1 MLIILSPAKMMDMSP
16 TPAGLP
22 VTDPEFRNDAELL
35 AAKMRRYS
43 AADLATLLKV
53 SPKLAQEN
61 YLRYQNF
68 DDPSTPAK
76 QAILAY
82 VGSVF
87 QHIDPATLSVP
98 DLEYAQSHVRM
109 ISTLYGLVRPFDRI
123 KAYRIAFGL
132 KLPGMPGSLYDYWR
146 PLLTDPL
153 IGTVRGAG
161 GVLVNLASLD
171 VLGALDMDRIRGQV
185 RVVTPEFQERRDG
198 RFETVRTYAKMARG
212 EMTRYILQ
220 QRIETPEALKG
231 FEWEGFRFN
240 EAASGP
246 ERYLFT
252 RGTRN

>member
-35 AAKMRRYS
+35 AGQDAPLS

-68 DDPSTPAK
+68 DDPSTAG
-76 QAILAY
+76 QAGDSRLCRQRFPTYRSCDALRSGSRICPVARTDDFDSLR
-82 VGSVF
+82 VG
-87 QHIDPATLSVP
+87 P
-98 DLEYAQSHVRM
+98 
-109 ISTLYGLVRPFDRI
+109 PFDRI

-252 RGTRN
+252 RDTRN

>member
-87 QHIDPATLSVP
+87 LRRSPF
-98 DLEYAQSHVRM
+98 R
-109 ISTLYGLVRPFDRI
+109 ISN
-123 KAYRIAFGL
+123 
-132 KLPGMPGSLYDYWR
+132 MPS
-146 PLLTDPL
+146 
-153 IGTVRGAG
+153 
-161 GVLVNLASLD
+161 
-171 VLGALDMDRIRGQV
+171 
-185 RVVTPEFQERRDG
+185 
-198 RFETVRTYAKMARG
+198 RTYG
-212 EMTRYILQ
+212 
-220 QRIETPEALKG
+220 
-231 FEWEGFRFN
+231 
-240 EAASGP
+240 
-246 ERYLFT
+246 
-252 RGTRN
+252 

>member
-16 TPAGLP
+16 APAGLP

-109 ISTLYGLVRPFDRI
+109 ISTLYGLVRPFT
-123 KAYRIAFGL
+123 
-132 KLPGMPGSLYDYWR
+132 GSK
-146 PLLTDPL
+146 P
-153 IGTVRGAG
+153 IV
-161 GVLVNLASLD
+161 SL
-171 VLGALDMDRIRGQV
+171 
-185 RVVTPEFQERRDG
+185 
-198 RFETVRTYAKMARG
+198 
-212 EMTRYILQ
+212 
-220 QRIETPEALKG
+220 
-231 FEWEGFRFN
+231 
-240 EAASGP
+240 SG
-246 ERYLFT
+246 
-252 RGTRN
+252 

>member
-171 VLGALDMDRIRGQV
+171 VLGALDMDRIRG
-185 RVVTPEFQERRDG
+185 
-198 RFETVRTYAKMARG
+198 
-212 EMTRYILQ
+212 
-220 QRIETPEALKG
+220 

-252 RGTRN
+252 RDTRN